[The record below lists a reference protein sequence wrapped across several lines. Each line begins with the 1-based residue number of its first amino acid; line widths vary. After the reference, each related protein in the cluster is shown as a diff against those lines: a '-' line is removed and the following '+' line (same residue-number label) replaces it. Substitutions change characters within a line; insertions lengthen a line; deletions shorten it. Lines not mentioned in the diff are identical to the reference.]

1 MTDYLKQEIDRLD
14 QKIAAVKKSL
24 ADREL
29 APLAEEELAKLQAQK
44 QVLLAA
50 EQTPQINQED
60 SIDSTTRSGNVI
72 IEIRP
77 GTGGEEA
84 KIWAADLED
93 MYTRFANSQGL
104 AVVKL
109 DQGIIKIKGKQ
120 TATLFQFE
128 AGVHRVQRIPETEA
142 HGRLHTSTA
151 TVAVLPEIS
160 EKEVVIRPGDLT
172 IQFTHASSQG
182 GQNVQKVSTA
192 VRITH
197 KPTGIITS
205 CQTQRFQ
212 EQNRKIALDLLRSKL
227 YQRELQKIAAQ
238 KSAARAIIGRGMRA
252 EKIRTYNFPQNRVT
266 DHRIAKSWK
275 ALDKIIA
282 GDLEPVVSTLTRQ
295 LPPASPSA

>member
-72 IEIRP
+72 IE
-77 GTGGEEA
+77 
-84 KIWAADLED
+84 
-93 MYTRFANSQGL
+93 
-104 AVVKL
+104 
-109 DQGIIKIKGKQ
+109 
-120 TATLFQFE
+120 
-128 AGVHRVQRIPETEA
+128 
-142 HGRLHTSTA
+142 
-151 TVAVLPEIS
+151 
-160 EKEVVIRPGDLT
+160 IRPGDLT

>member
-160 EKEVVIRPGDLT
+160 EKEVVIHPGDLT